1 MERKAL
7 IIMCST
13 VLFLVFSLGR
23 AAAFEVGTASWYG
36 GKFQGRKTAN
46 GEKFDTNKFTAA
58 HRTLPFHTEVK
69 VTNLENG
76 KTTIVRIND
85 RGPFVRGR
93 IIDLSRAAAKEL
105 DMIHSGTAKVRI
117 EIIDAAESI
126 PLPEPEIPE
135 KTAEPPSGTAAGQT
149 ESASGSASRS
159 TAGGSASAGA
169 VPPTADRYKIQ
180 LGSFSVEEN
189 AKRMKEYL
197 QNRGLT
203 AAFEYGPAGVIRVVI
218 AGVDEDVL
226 PKLLARL
233 QQIGVTEYLLRK
245 ES

>member
-1 MERKAL
+1 MERKAFG
-7 IIMCST
+7 IICST
-13 VLFLVFSLGR
+13 VLFLVFSLGT

-46 GEKFDTNKFTAA
+46 GEIFDTNKFTAA
-58 HRTLPFHTEVK
+58 HRTLPFHTKVK

-76 KTTIVRIND
+76 KTTTVRIND

-117 EIIDAAESI
+117 EIIGAADSI

-135 KTAEPPSGTAAGQT
+135 KPPERPSGPAAGAD
-149 ESASGSASRS
+149 SA
-159 TAGGSASAGA
+159 TAGS
-169 VPPTADRYKIQ
+169 YKIQ
-180 LGSFSVEEN
+180 LGSFSIEEN

-203 AAFEYGPAGVIRVVI
+203 AAFEYGPDGAIRVVI
-218 AGVDEDVL
+218 AGVAEDVL

-233 QQIGVTEYLLRK
+233 KQIGVTEYLLRK

>member
-1 MERKAL
+1 MERKAFG
-7 IIMCST
+7 IICST
-13 VLFLVFSLGR
+13 VLFLVFSLGT

-46 GEKFDTNKFTAA
+46 GEIFDTNKFTAA
-58 HRTLPFHTEVK
+58 HRTLPFHTKVK

-76 KTTIVRIND
+76 KTTTVRIND

-117 EIIDAAESI
+117 EIIGAADSI

-135 KTAEPPSGTAAGQT
+135 KPPERPSGPAAGAD
-149 ESASGSASRS
+149 SA
-159 TAGGSASAGA
+159 TAGS
-169 VPPTADRYKIQ
+169 YKIQ
-180 LGSFSVEEN
+180 LGSFSIEEN

-197 QNRGLT
+197 QTRGLT

-218 AGVDEDVL
+218 AGVAEDVL

-233 QQIGVTEYLLRK
+233 KQIGVTEYLLRK

>member
-1 MERKAL
+1 MERKAFG
-7 IIMCST
+7 IICST
-13 VLFLVFSLGR
+13 VLFLVFSLGT

-46 GEKFDTNKFTAA
+46 GEIFDTNKFTAA
-58 HRTLPFHTEVK
+58 HRTLPFHTKVK

-76 KTTIVRIND
+76 KTTTVRIND

-117 EIIDAAESI
+117 EIIGAADSI

-135 KTAEPPSGTAAGQT
+135 KPPERPSGPAAGADSGTAD
-149 ESASGSASRS
+149 S
-159 TAGGSASAGA
+159 
-169 VPPTADRYKIQ
+169 YKIQ
-180 LGSFSVEEN
+180 LGSFSIEEN

-203 AAFEYGPAGVIRVVI
+203 AAFEYGPGGIIRVVI
-218 AGVDEDVL
+218 AGVVEDVL

-233 QQIGVTEYLLRK
+233 RQIGVTEYLLRK